1 MENQEKTTKTRKPR
15 APKQEVPAVAAP
27 MEGAAEGTVVQA
39 TVPEYE
45 NKVLVVIP
53 YLASAAQGRELEF
66 AVAGWRKHFKE
77 NFLIVVVGDY
87 HKVCSTGDDI
97 FFIPCP
103 RVEAIEGQYRAHI
116 DHANK
121 FKKVHEIFP
130 KAKGF
135 IYTCDDIYAVN
146 DFDINDVKVLKM
158 EAESYSAD
166 EMDHNDWWRDMA
178 KTKKVLVAEG
188 LPTHNFVCHLP
199 VFYEMDKLLK
209 IYDEFDCVHNS
220 YVVEQIYFN
229 RYFASRKPILLRL
242 EWDNFRCWIG
252 RENPDWS
259 RLKPMLDKKIWISNS
274 VAGYQ
279 KPLEDVLKEH
289 YGM

>member
-27 MEGAAEGTVVQA
+27 MEGAAEGTVMQA

-103 RVEAIEGQYRAHI
+103 RRLS
-116 DHANK
+116 
-121 FKKVHEIFP
+121 KVSTLLILTTQTSSRRCT
-130 KAKGF
+130 K
-135 IYTCDDIYAVN
+135 
-146 DFDINDVKVLKM
+146 
-158 EAESYSAD
+158 YSIRK
-166 EMDHNDWWRDMA
+166 RDLS
-178 KTKKVLVAEG
+178 T
-188 LPTHNFVCHLP
+188 P
-199 VFYEMDKLLK
+199 VMTFMP
-209 IYDEFDCVHNS
+209 S
-220 YVVEQIYFN
+220 TT
-229 RYFASRKPILLRL
+229 ST
-242 EWDNFRCWIG
+242 
-252 RENPDWS
+252 S
-259 RLKPMLDKKIWISNS
+259 TM
-274 VAGYQ
+274 
-279 KPLEDVLKEH
+279 
-289 YGM
+289 